1 MKTKFYNCPPG
12 IEGKNQRAVLRQY
25 GRGYLLAWCERLKQ
39 SNFSALPIDL
49 KYIPEREGDPGYL
62 SCILNDNELVRFYF
76 YPNDLPVKSA
86 KMVRSRL
93 ANRIEYRYTADDQ
106 TVSFEVTK
114 DGGFQNLFSWLEWSG
129 KVWAAI
135 DSAKSE
141 EPPMMGRCF

>member
-12 IEGKNQRAVLRQY
+12 IEGKQSRAILRQY

-39 SNFSALPIDL
+39 GNFSALPIDL
-49 KYIPEREGDPGYL
+49 KYIPEREDDPGYL

-76 YPNDLPVKSA
+76 SSGKLP
-86 KMVRSRL
+86 RSYI
-93 ANRIEYRYTADDQ
+93 AHRIEYRYTADDQ